1 MFYSGDSM
9 EEISFNDFKKID
21 LRVAKIS
28 NVEDLEGKDKLYK
41 LTIDTGEE
49 KTIVAGIKPFYTK
62 EELQGK
68 TIIVVNNMKPALIG
82 GIKSNAMLLAVQGED
97 GKYVLVTT
105 DRDAV
110 VGSKVE

>member
-1 MFYSGDSM
+1 M
-9 EEISFNDFKKID
+9 EEISFNEFKKMD

-41 LTIDTGEE
+41 ITIDTGEE
-49 KTIVAGIKPFYTK
+49 KTIVAGIKLFYTK

-68 TIIVVNNMKPALIG
+68 NIIVVNNMKPALISG
-82 GIKSNAMLLAVQGED
+82 VKSNAMLLAVQGED

-105 DRDAV
+105 DKEVQA
-110 VGSKVE
+110 GSKVE